1 MQRSS
6 NDMAKPPRN
15 ATPTPPLAR
24 LAETCPSVE
33 TALGIFG
40 ILEKAVA
47 DLDDDA
53 RDLLLLRLRRFHHDL
68 IAELQQEARLGDTV
82 DEFKTRAEAMIRRH
96 GLHDSELGGA
106 LPHHLVKFA
115 TDVLK
120 SCLVASASR
129 ELSRQ
134 RQALN

>member
-1 MQRSS
+1 
-6 NDMAKPPRN
+6 MAKPPRN
-15 ATPTPPLAR
+15 APTPPLAR

-40 ILEKAVA
+40 ILQQDVA

-53 RDLLLLRLRRFHHDL
+53 REVLLLQLRRFRRDF
-68 IAELQQEARLGDTV
+68 IEELQQEARLGDTV
-82 DEFKTRAEAMIRRH
+82 DDFKARAEAMIRRQ
-96 GLHDSELGGA
+96 GLHDLELGRD
-106 LPHHLVKFA
+106 LPHHLVAFA

-129 ELSRQ
+129 ELRRQ

>member
-1 MQRSS
+1 
-6 NDMAKPPRN
+6 MAKPPRN
-15 ATPTPPLAR
+15 APTPPLAR
-24 LAETCPSVE
+24 LAETCTSVE

-40 ILEKAVA
+40 ILENDVA

-53 RDLLLLRLRRFHHDL
+53 RDVLLLRLRRFHRDF

-82 DEFKTRAEAMIRRH
+82 DDFKARAEAMIRRQ
-96 GLHDSELGGA
+96 GLHDLELGRA

-115 TDVLK
+115 TDVVK